1 MSTVRRRGYRP
12 AGYVRGRSVADNR
25 GVRVLAD
32 KSVVLG
38 ACGLLALFSGAT
50 RAAGTADAAEPAA
63 VIWLLLAVIAAG
75 TCAVVGRRS
84 AVVVPASY
92 LLLGGLT
99 SASVAGAPLAF
110 YDLVRA
116 VPGSRPARLLASVC
130 GAALLV
136 AGRRAGPRSFS
147 LVAVVVVALSATLA
161 LRTVQ
166 EERARASLHAVRD
179 DLQMR
184 ILALQAVNDRL
195 LATQDHEVRAAV
207 LGERTRIARD
217 IHDGVGHV
225 LTRLLL
231 MVKADLAGLDSS
243 LGEALDSMRRSVH
256 ALSDEGEDL
265 PTTLSVLASR
275 CGISQVGVDCALEQA
290 PPAAVSRCVVAVVRE
305 ALTNAARHGQATS
318 AHVKVVDYP
327 AFWQVTVDNDG
338 ILPRDD
344 ALGTAGPNGGVV
356 RGSRDLGPGATARL
370 ATGAGL
376 PRTGMGLHSMAE
388 RVEALGGTLRVT
400 LRPRF
405 TVFVMIPKE

>member
-1 MSTVRRRGYRP
+1 MK
-12 AGYVRGRSVADNR
+12 
-25 GVRVLAD
+25 VLTD
-32 KSVVLG
+32 KGVVLTG
-38 ACGLLALFSGAT
+38 CLLVTVLRGPV
-50 RAAGTADAAEPAA
+50 DMVA
-63 VIWLLLAVIAAG
+63 VTWLLLAVIAAG

-116 VPGSRPARLLASVC
+116 VPGSRPARLLAPVC

-231 MVKADLAGLDSS
+231 MVKALQVTHRDEEGLVADLAGLDSS